1 MTETLLYETA
11 RLSTPTKPLFSLEP
25 LDATTWLRSLL
36 SKVFH
41 FLLVKRVKCS
51 AILYSLTKQHNLVP
65 RSSRLTVQFSWNRP
79 LPSSKNPHFQN
90 EARCRTFPV
99 KRNEFYLHENEKLFP
114 YQRQSACPCF
124 ETEARGNSEMVYY
137 AAQLTS
143 FLTYL
148 RILPNLVDSSWLL
161 WIIRGILANQRRGN
175 IFNE

>member
-1 MTETLLYETA
+1 MTETLLYEPA
-11 RLSTPTKPLFSLEP
+11 RLSTPPKPFFPLTP

-51 AILYSLTKQHNLVP
+51 AILYSLPKQHNLVP
-65 RSSRLTVQFSWNRP
+65 RSSRLTVQFSGNRP

-114 YQRQSACPCF
+114 YQRQSAYPCF
-124 ETEARGNSEMVYY
+124 ETEARGNSEMAYY

-148 RILPNLVDSSWLL
+148 RILPNLVD
-161 WIIRGILANQRRGN
+161 RTGVFFA
-175 IFNE
+175 

>member
-1 MTETLLYETA
+1 MTETLLYEPA
-11 RLSTPTKPLFSLEP
+11 RLSTPPKPFFPLKP

-90 EARCRTFPV
+90 EARCTTFPV